1 METKDVTFREATL
14 DDKENILHLF
24 SQCFAHSEVT
34 QKNPDLWDWQ
44 VVRNPEGETFIG
56 LAEFE
61 GNLVGNYSVMPQEY
75 LDEAGN
81 IIRVGLV
88 VDVMTH
94 PDYQGRG
101 IFVAIGKYTLPEAV
115 KKLNLTFTI
124 GYPFTET
131 TLNAVIPGHKKVGW
145 ALCDRISFYMLPIN
159 LGKVIAYK
167 FPSLK
172 NFARLIAGPGKVFLA
187 VKKKINRGF
196 HGIKSKVKSLE
207 ELGFHLDIQETPE
220 FNQSDLALFE
230 AYSNGKFIKK
240 RSTKF
245 LRWRF
250 QERPDS
256 NYKILRVIGSNNETI
271 AFEIIAIASL
281 KELQLGIILD
291 FFGH

>member
-101 IFVAIGKYTLPEAV
+101 IFVAIGKYTLPQAV
-115 KKLNLTFTI
+115 EKLGLTFTI

-145 ALCDRISFYMLPIN
+145 ALCNRISFYMLPLTIP
-159 LGKVIAYK
+159 KVISYK
-167 FPSLK
+167 FPGLK
-172 NFARLIAGPGKVFLA
+172 PFAKIASPFAKIYFNLM
-187 VKKKINRGF
+187 KKISRGF
-196 HGIKSKVKSLE
+196 
-207 ELGFHLDIQETPE
+207 
-220 FNQSDLALFE
+220 
-230 AYSNGKFIKK
+230 
-240 RSTKF
+240 
-245 LRWRF
+245 
-250 QERPDS
+250 
-256 NYKILRVIGSNNETI
+256 
-271 AFEIIAIASL
+271 
-281 KELQLGIILD
+281 
-291 FFGH
+291 